1 MFSRTKRDPNEERL
15 DEIGKDLVRA
25 ARAGEGET
33 EAAAVGPLLYS
44 RIRASI
50 AARERE
56 LEGPTGGWLGFLR
69 AARFAVPAMALVTV
83 VVTFVP
89 RLGSNARRPAQKGS
103 PRTAL
108 YAQMQ
113 TSQSPRILNFAAGV
127 CAISNSEECAISNN
141 EMLATLFAADN
152 EETQR

>member
-15 DEIGKDLVRA
+15 DEIGEDLVGA
-25 ARAGEGET
+25 ARAGEGEI
-33 EAAAVGPLLYS
+33 EAAAAGPLLYS

-89 RLGSNARRPAQKGS
+89 RLGSNARRPAQRGS
-103 PRTAL
+103 PKAAV
-108 YAQMQ
+108 YAQMPTPQ
-113 TSQSPRILNFAAGV
+113 APRILVFEAGA
-127 CAISNSEECAISNN
+127 CALSNSEECAISNN
-141 EMLATLFAADN
+141 EVLATLFAADN
-152 EETQR
+152 QEIQR